1 LIVSTDDSKQQLKS
15 WQRETTSISKCHKA
29 VVVEGTMPLL
39 HYQQF
44 LVVGVAFLAVWY
56 ILLQRHHTAES
67 VLITYLP
74 LWGIVCLGLYALS
87 SVIYG
92 TLNFKDTPEASKELE
107 QQIQD
112 AKQEMTKRG
121 IIKPNKKNQ

>member
-92 TLNFKDTPEASKELE
+92 TLNFKDTPEASRELE
-107 QQIQD
+107 RQIQD

>member
-1 LIVSTDDSKQQLKS
+1 
-15 WQRETTSISKCHKA
+15 
-29 VVVEGTMPLL
+29 
-39 HYQQF
+39 
-44 LVVGVAFLAVWY
+44 
-56 ILLQRHHTAES
+56 
-67 VLITYLP
+67 